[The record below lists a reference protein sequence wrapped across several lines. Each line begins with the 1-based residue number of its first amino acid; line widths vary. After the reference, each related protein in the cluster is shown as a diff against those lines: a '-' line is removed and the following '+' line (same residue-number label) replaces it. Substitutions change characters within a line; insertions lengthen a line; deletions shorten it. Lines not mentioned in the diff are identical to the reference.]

1 MPRNIEHDT
10 RLGRRRDLVEA
21 TIREIGNSGSL
32 DVTVGQIAR
41 RAGVSSALA
50 FHYFG
55 DKDGLLLAAMRS
67 ILSEYRVEVR
77 AALRSADGPVARL
90 GALVEASF
98 AQPNFQHATIAAWL
112 NFYVLALTDPAARRL
127 LTVYQRR
134 LRSNLLADLRPLTG
148 ARAPDIAE
156 RLAGLIDGMYLRA
169 ALDPGRPDG
178 AAAARH
184 LRAAIAQE
192 LSRHGS

>member
-1 MPRNIEHDT
+1 MARTIEHET

-21 TIREIGNSGSL
+21 TIREIGSAGSL

-67 ILSEYRVEVR
+67 ILSDYRAEVR
-77 AALRSADGPVARL
+77 DALRTADGPAARL
-90 GALVEASF
+90 DALIAASF
-98 AQPNFQHATIAAWL
+98 SQPNFQHATIAAWL

-148 ARAPDIAE
+148 AQAPDIAE
-156 RLAGLIDGMYLRA
+156 RLAALIDGMYLRA
-169 ALDPGRPDG
+169 ALDPGRLDG

-184 LRAAIAQE
+184 LRAAVAQE
-192 LSRHGS
+192 LDRHGS